1 MNLKES
7 IKRILREE
15 LNKLQEQ
22 DDWRKV
28 NISQPS
34 DYLGTGGQ
42 FEKNY
47 TPQMLKQSITNQ
59 IGNKSTSVKPT
70 SQKELK
76 TNDTKKYIVF
86 VCGTNTTGI
95 PHESQYKAFKEGL
108 GNLTNKSV
116 EYFNYDDNKSSNSDL
131 FKWLNENH
139 KNVDKLILF
148 SASCTFANRLSPKY
162 VPTSSTYCIEPWAN
176 DNGKKTWTNISPN
189 NFYVNGVEW
198 RRGKGAV
205 DGIPESNQNKLK
217 SHTTALKEAVKV
229 ILS

>member
-1 MNLKES
+1 MSSQPPKPEFVVFVTDCNYS
-7 IKRILREE
+7 RNF
-15 LNKLQEQ
+15 LNKLNTKQ
-22 DDWRKV
+22 DLARKFNV
-28 NISQPS
+28 VDINKI
-34 DYLGTGGQ
+34 
-42 FEKNY
+42 
-47 TPQMLKQSITNQ
+47 QSIPDEIEEVPCVYDGKQ
-59 IGNKSTSVKPT
+59 LY
-70 SQKELK
+70 Q
-76 TNDTKKYIVF
+76 
-86 VCGTNTTGI
+86 GT
-95 PHESQYKAFKEGL
+95 EA
-108 GNLTNKSV
+108 
-116 EYFNYDDNKSSNSDL
+116 

-162 VPTSSTYCIEPWAN
+162 VPASSTYCIEPWAS

>member
-95 PHESQYKAFKEGL
+95 PHESQYKAFNEGL

-116 EYFNYDDNKSSNSDL
+116 EYFDYNSNKSSDSDL

-162 VPTSSTYCIEPWAN
+162 VPASSTYCIEPWAS